1 MVSKND
7 AVDLNKSKIRSY
19 EVKSGSFKVKVR
31 KFSNFMVLHITIK
44 LLANDSE
51 KNRFLGQSRS
61 LEPEWGSF
69 GVKIRKLSIIYN
81 LSKESSSANDSLV
94 IQWFKR

>member
-19 EVKSGSFKVKVR
+19 EVKSGSFGVKIR
-31 KFSNFMVLHITIK
+31 KFSNIMVLHITMK

-51 KNRFLGQSRS
+51 KIVF
-61 LEPEWGSF
+61 
-69 GVKIRKLSIIYN
+69 
-81 LSKESSSANDSLV
+81 
-94 IQWFKR
+94 